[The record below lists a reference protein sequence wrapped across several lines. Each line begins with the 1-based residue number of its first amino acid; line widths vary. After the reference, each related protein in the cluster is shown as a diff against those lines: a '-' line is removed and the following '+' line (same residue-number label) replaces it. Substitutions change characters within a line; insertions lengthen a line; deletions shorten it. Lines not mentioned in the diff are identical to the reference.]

1 MNARSDVLTACK
13 RATPGHAALPKTWWP
28 EHMAEVLAA
37 VGRSVDEYE
46 LVREASGVQVWVPK
60 KRPHNPPGR
69 EAIFQGGS
77 DV

>member
-1 MNARSDVLTACK
+1 
-13 RATPGHAALPKTWWP
+13 
-28 EHMAEVLAA
+28 MAEVLAA

-60 KRPHNPPGR
+60 KRPQNPPGR